1 MKESGLGF
9 QRLASFSALPDLQVF
24 WGGGGG
30 PSNSHLCIM
39 GPRYTLAG
47 PGRVDFGLPH
57 CQMRMGVEGDE
68 VEVGGVRMATIY
80 LFRVLSIFVPLL

>member
-1 MKESGLGF
+1 
-9 QRLASFSALPDLQVF
+9 
-24 WGGGGG
+24 
-30 PSNSHLCIM
+30 M